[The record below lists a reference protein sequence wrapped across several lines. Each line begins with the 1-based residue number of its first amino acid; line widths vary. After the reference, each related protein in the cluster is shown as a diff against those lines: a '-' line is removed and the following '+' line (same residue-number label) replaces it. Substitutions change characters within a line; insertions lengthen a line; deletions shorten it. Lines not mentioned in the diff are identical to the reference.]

1 MVLFSG
7 WNVYVDAQTIRSPQ
21 SMLLTKIWSIV
32 SVAVAASAVVEHVVA
47 AAAVILTISVTYVST

>member
-1 MVLFSG
+1 MFSG